1 MASGGA
7 RARSG
12 QAPDPNALRRDRNEG
27 EWLVLPASGRVGR
40 APAWPLTKQT
50 AREKTLWTRLWK
62 LPQAIQ
68 WERAHQELEVGLYVR
83 TLMEAESI
91 GAPAALRTLVRQQA
105 EGLGLSIPG
114 LARNRW
120 RIKHVEPTAN
130 EAPAD
135 ASTSSKRRLKVVR
148 SDGSGG

>member
-1 MASGGA
+1 MKGGH
-7 RARSG
+7 ARSG
-12 QAPDPNALRRDRNEG
+12 RTPDPNALRRERDG
-27 EWLVLPASGRVGR
+27 ADWILLPDAGRVGR

-83 TLMEAESI
+83 TLMEAEAI

-120 RIKHVEPTAN
+120 RIEHVERTAD